1 MSRLF
6 AISAIVGACMLAP
19 SVALATETSDTLSSS
34 SSALVSFLTNK
45 TQSCSIS
52 LASGGQPVDPTARP
66 FEVLEGEQALSHL
79 RNLKA
84 KRPQAWARAEQILR
98 ERGFKPTGEVIV
110 MRSTTHAKSK
120 GKARKPFAFA
130 DSETIYDSSG
140 EVTFWSWD
148 DGVDGTWE
156 GSVYMA
162 DYQNGIDG
170 MADAQM
176 FFDTPDFYTM
186 WEYDVYVGGPE
197 GPVYPEQ
204 QMASY
209 LGKQPLYQLA
219 SVAPMAPGI
228 QRVYCGTRFVQDW
241 GWCLAPACGWSMYD
255 CAKLRFMRGPAFAG
269 CVKIGC
275 GAAAIGCAGPALVNA
290 YYCMR

>member
-1 MSRLF
+1 MSRFL
-6 AISAIVGACMLAP
+6 ALIAVVGAGLLLAP
-19 SVALATETSDTLSSS
+19 SVAVAAETGIASTDVQSSFS
-34 SSALVSFLTNK
+34 SFLQRCSSASQNAP
-45 TQSCSIS
+45 
-52 LASGGQPVDPTARP
+52 ASSAARP
-66 FEVLEGEQALSHL
+66 IEVLEGEPALSHL

-98 ERGFKPTGEVIV
+98 ERGFKPTNEVIV
-110 MRSTTHAKSK
+110 MRSTALAKSK
-120 GKARKPFAFA
+120 GKARAPFLFA
-130 DSETIYDSSG
+130 ESETIQDSSG

-170 MADAQM
+170 LADAQI

-197 GPVYPEQ
+197 GPFYPEQ
-204 QMASY
+204 QMASM
-209 LGKQPLYQLA
+209 LRRQPLYQLA
-219 SVAPMAPGI
+219 SVAPFSAQI
-228 QRVYCGTRFVQDW
+228 QSSCGARFVQDW

-255 CAKLRFMRGPAFAG
+255 CAKIRSCAALRSSVA
-269 CVKIGC
+269 
-275 GAAAIGCAGPALVNA
+275 
-290 YYCMR
+290 